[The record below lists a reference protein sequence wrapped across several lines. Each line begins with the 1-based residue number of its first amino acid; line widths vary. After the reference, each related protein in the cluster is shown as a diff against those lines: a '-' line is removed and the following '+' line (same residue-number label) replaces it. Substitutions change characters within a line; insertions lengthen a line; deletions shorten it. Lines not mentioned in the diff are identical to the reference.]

1 MLFLVFAAYSFLALP
16 VRVCVQF
23 FLGTMGAAV
32 TVQLRALGVCVG
44 FETGVHPGKKRGE
57 KRSRAWISMLRRA
70 ARIGSLDANARVGTG
85 DAMHTALAA
94 GALQS
99 ALLAALCALGARQDA
114 HVRVTPDFAAPCL
127 ALHASCIFS
136 VTAGD
141 IILSA
146 AASARRKKRKEGL
159 RWSSIPSRT

>member
-1 MLFLVFAAYSFLALP
+1 MLFFIFAVYSFLAMP
-16 VRVCVQF
+16 VSVCVQF
-23 FLGTMGAAV
+23 LSSGINGRAIV
-32 TVQLRALGVCVG
+32 HLRMLGVCVG
-44 FETGVHPGKKRGE
+44 GETGVQPGKKRGE

-70 ARIGSLDANARVGTG
+70 AKIGSLDVAARVGTG

-99 ALLAALCALGARQDA
+99 ALLAAMGALGALRDT
-114 HVRVTPDFAAPCL
+114 HVRVMPDFSAPCFV
-127 ALHASCIFS
+127 LHVRCIFS
-136 VTAGD
+136 VTVGD

-146 AASARRKKRKEGL
+146 AAAARRKKRKEGL